1 MANKRRIILYV
12 VAFAL
17 VLFYVILEF
26 FLSKSNSEDL
36 PSIYASVQRLKSIT
50 YISFISIYMFYLN
63 SKLNDKRIIRSM
75 MIISMLLIFWH
86 IMKIT
91 RWDMTN
97 DPKTTNFFWYLFYIP
112 IIFIPISYLYLF
124 TSLSFFHTKKKR
136 AIITTILLIGTLLS
150 ALVITNNFHNL
161 VFIINKTNPSKYTYN
176 FGYFIV
182 VGYCAIIS
190 IIAATM
196 GVIGAF
202 RVKSLT
208 KKGIMWLCLEIL
220 GILIYFVLYALNIV
234 TEIDPIDDLTA
245 ATTIFLLLFNNTMIY
260 AGVLPVSLEHR
271 KIFYK
276 SHLALVIT
284 DENGHIYDKT
294 KYLSNINEET
304 IKLMEDKNSLLKG
317 NISITKKKIKAGY
330 IYYERDLESI
340 INLKKEIEENKKN
353 LESRIELKLKTKELK
368 EEIIKNQY
376 RNDVFDKFNNKV
388 KEVTNDIKQ
397 IEESDLD
404 NKTKIKEISLILIYL
419 KRACL
424 FSVFNDSDEIRSTSD
439 LTLALHELIEYLKKL
454 DMNCNILFTENE
466 LSNSAILAI
475 YVEVYS
481 FIVIARKNNYKNLFI
496 RVVKVS
502 DNIEIVL
509 SINNANYIEGLE
521 SQIIED
527 GTLIAKKV
535 IS

>member
-12 VAFAL
+12 IAFAL
-17 VLFYVILEF
+17 VLFFIALEF
-26 FLSKSNSEDL
+26 FISQVRTDDL
-36 PSIYASVQRLKSIT
+36 PSIYVSVQRLKSIT

-75 MIISMLLIFWH
+75 MIISILLIFWH
-86 IMKIT
+86 IIKIT
-91 RWDMTN
+91 KWDMTYR
-97 DPKTTNFFWYLFYIP
+97 PEISNFFWYLFYIP
-112 IIFIPISYLYLF
+112 IIFIPVSYLYLF

-136 AIITTILLIGTLLS
+136 AIIATILLIGTLLS
-150 ALVITNNFHNL
+150 IFVITNNYHNF

-182 VGYCAIIS
+182 AGYCAIIS
-190 IIAATM
+190 IIAGIM

-208 KKGIMWLCLEIL
+208 KKGIMWLSLETL
-220 GILIYFVLYALNIV
+220 GILVYFVLYALDIV

-245 ATTIFLLLFNNTMIY
+245 ATTIFILLFNNTMIY

-294 KYLSNINEET
+294 KYLSNITEDT
-304 IKLMEDKNSLLKG
+304 IKMMQDKNSLLKG

-340 INLKKEIEENKKN
+340 INLRKEIEENKKN

-368 EEIIKNQY
+368 EQIIQKQY
-376 RNDVFDKFNNKV
+376 RNDIFDKFNKKV

-397 IEESDLD
+397 IEESSLD
-404 NKTKIKEISLILIYL
+404 NKTKIKQISLILIYL

-424 FSVFNDSDEIRSTSD
+424 FSVFNDSDEIRSTAD

-454 DMNCNILFTENE
+454 DMNCNILFTETE
-466 LSNSAILAI
+466 LSNQAILNI

-481 FIVIARKNNYKNLFI
+481 FIVIARKNNYMNLFI
-496 RVVKVS
+496 RVVKTN
-502 DNIEIVL
+502 DDIEIIM

-527 GTLIAKKV
+527 GTLIARKV
-535 IS
+535 IN